1 MAIFRQ
7 YIAPFL
13 ILLVFLVALVAVA
26 ARSFLP
32 NDMAA
37 PAPVEEVTPQTSSA
51 QIQPLNSLHA
61 DAGLPDA
68 SAATPNLKVRVN

>member
-13 ILLVFLVALVAVA
+13 ILLVFLFALVAVA

-37 PAPVEEVTPQTSSA
+37 PAPVEEVAPQTSSA
-51 QIQPLNSLHA
+51 PIQPLNSLHA
-61 DAGLPDA
+61 DAGLQNS
-68 SAATPNLKVRVN
+68 SAYKPHLKVSVN

>member
-37 PAPVEEVTPQTSSA
+37 PAPVEEVAPQTSSA
-51 QIQPLNSLHA
+51 PIQPLSSLHA
-61 DAGLPDA
+61 DAGL
-68 SAATPNLKVRVN
+68 SAGLALTPHLKVRVN

>member
-51 QIQPLNSLHA
+51 PIQTLSSLHA
-61 DAGLPDA
+61 DAGLQNSSAYQLHLRA
-68 SAATPNLKVRVN
+68 SVN